1 MPQRHT
7 VYCQQTCVV
16 VTPRTLRDHLESL
29 DFLTLGED
37 YGLSADAVRAARP
50 LQINDFR
57 PGQFILYHLVYG
69 QGDRRP
75 IEVERWATADQ
86 HRAAVAETIDNLVD
100 GEGSRVQTISALL
113 KTSVDS
119 VSVAFGT
126 DRPAAMFA
134 WEVVRYFAS
143 EFDGIVHADDGE
155 WLKIG
160 SDYQPRLV

>member
-7 VYCQQTCVV
+7 VYCQQTCVAA
-16 VTPRTLRDHLESL
+16 TPRTLREHLNSL

-50 LQINDFR
+50 LQINDML

-86 HRAAVAETIDNLVD
+86 HRASVVETIENLVG
-100 GEGSRVQTISALL
+100 GETSRVETIRASLQ
-113 KTSVDS
+113 TSVDS

-126 DRPAAMFA
+126 DPPAAMFA

-143 EFDGIVHADDGE
+143 EFDGIVHADAGE

-160 SDYQPRLV
+160 SD